1 MKPQVLLAVSLFV
14 LAVSGA
20 AQAAQPGDDSAFIKE
35 AIKGDNS
42 EIMLGRVA
50 QQHGASASMRAFGA
64 MLVTDHTK
72 GRDQATV
79 VARGMGVAPPSGPM
93 AEADVERAKLA
104 VMSGPAFD
112 REFAKYMVN
121 DHQHDIA
128 DFETE
133 AAHGHGEAAIL
144 ARKTLP
150 VLRKHL
156 AAAERL
162 AGPD

>member
-1 MKPQVLLAVSLFV
+1 MKPQVLLAASLFALV
-14 LAVSGA
+14 AVNA
-20 AQAAQPGDDSAFIKE
+20 ARAAQPGDDTAFIKD

-42 EIMLGRVA
+42 EIMLGGVA
-50 QQHGASASMRAFGA
+50 QRHGASPGMRAFGD

-72 GRDQATV
+72 ARDQATI

-104 VMSGPAFD
+104 VLSGPAFD
-112 REFAKYMVN
+112 HEFAKYMVN

-128 DFETE
+128 DFQTE
-133 AAHGHGEAAIL
+133 AAHGHGEAAAL
-144 ARKTLP
+144 ARKSLQ

-162 AGPD
+162 TRSD